1 MEVAQQ
7 FPDGREESCSR
18 EPLRIVSRARLE
30 THLRASEMTPSRTAG
45 WGVPGEKGW
54 QYFLLE
60 AALLLYQKIVRCST
74 AGHEDLDF

>member
-1 MEVAQQ
+1 
-7 FPDGREESCSR
+7 
-18 EPLRIVSRARLE
+18 
-30 THLRASEMTPSRTAG
+30 MTPSRTAG